1 MPNTGG
7 NLKIWVA
14 PVIRT
19 VQIFARFYADPTNET
34 TTNFGLY
41 YSFNSGGDEL
51 LVTAD
56 NIDTTCQGVAAVY
69 VPPGTTFHIGFLS
82 VGGKLQTPYNFDG
95 TSANAGDEIDCP
107 NTLNYTYCGTNNV
120 GGTPLSVNISG
131 NNVNIALTIAVVKG
145 SFVGC

>member
-51 LVTAD
+51 LVTA
-56 NIDTTCQGVAAVY
+56 Y
-69 VPPGTTFHIGFLS
+69 WW
-82 VGGKLQTPYNFDG
+82 
-95 TSANAGDEIDCP
+95 
-107 NTLNYTYCGTNNV
+107 
-120 GGTPLSVNISG
+120 
-131 NNVNIALTIAVVKG
+131 
-145 SFVGC
+145 